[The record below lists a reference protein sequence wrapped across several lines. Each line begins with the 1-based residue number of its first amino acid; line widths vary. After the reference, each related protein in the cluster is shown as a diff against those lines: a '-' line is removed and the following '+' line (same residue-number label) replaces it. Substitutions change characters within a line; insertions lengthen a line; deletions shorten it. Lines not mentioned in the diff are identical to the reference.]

1 MKLENIGKANLI
13 DGMKKSYSNAE
24 ELLNEVYLLQ
34 TNQKWARAYA
44 LCQLSIEEMAK
55 VPLLFDLLIN
65 KINGY
70 PIDYKQMNRKFKDH
84 SLKTILSIETEI
96 AFFKLYKQQSGA
108 EWVDGAIKKG
118 EEFINNIEELN
129 DFKNESLYVTIK
141 GNKFQSPNVIID
153 EEKFQSVYGKALLRK
168 IMFKKLVEGSE
179 NNIEEIARMIKENYE
194 NDNVNVESS

>member
-1 MKLENIGKANLI
+1 M
-13 DGMKKSYSNAE
+13 
-24 ELLNEVYLLQ
+24 
-34 TNQKWARAYA
+34 
-44 LCQLSIEEMAK
+44 
-55 VPLLFDLLIN
+55 
-65 KINGY
+65 
-70 PIDYKQMNRKFKDH
+70 
-84 SLKTILSIETEI
+84 
-96 AFFKLYKQQSGA
+96 
-108 EWVDGAIKKG
+108 DGAIKKG

-153 EEKFQSVYGKALLRK
+153 EEKFQSIYGKALLRK